1 VNAEQRV
8 VEAALRFQ
16 ETHDL
21 VRDLTAQIKDLRR
34 CERFTDGSWDED
46 GGQTVKPVPACWLV
60 KEEEYYSDPEERY
73 GPSAPAWA
81 HDRYK
86 NESGE
91 FFVRE
96 CGYCVECGR
105 TVDML
110 RQRRELQAKKGAR
123 VQALKRCARTVRQIR
138 ATVAALPGGSP

>member
-1 VNAEQRV
+1 MNAEQRLI
-8 VEAALRFQ
+8 EAALRFQ

-46 GGQTVKPVPACWLV
+46 GAPKVKPVPACWLV
-60 KEEEYYSDPEERY
+60 KEEEAYSDSEERY
-73 GPSAPAWA
+73 GADKPAWT
-81 HDRYK
+81 HDRYQ
-86 NESGE
+86 NEAGE

-96 CGYCVECGR
+96 CDYCAECGR

-110 RQRRELQAKKGAR
+110 RQRRALRAKKGAH
-123 VQALKRCARTVRQIR
+123 VQALKRCARTVRAIR
-138 ATVAALPGGSP
+138 ATVAEIGAST